1 MRAYERFIEYAK
13 IWTTSE
19 WNRSQEPSSMR
30 QFDLA
35 HQLAF
40 ELREMGLQQVMV
52 DNHCFVYASL
62 PASQGCENRP
72 VLGLLAH
79 LDTHPDCPGRNVR
92 PQLIEHYDGS
102 DVALGDS
109 GLVLHRSEFPH
120 LASLIGQTLIT
131 SDGRTLLGVDG
142 KAGIAEIMTALE
154 QLIESPR
161 PHGPVS
167 IAFLADEEIGSGT
180 AHFDLERFGAKY
192 AYTVDGWE
200 AGEIVTET
208 FNGMQATVN
217 IQGVT
222 THTGRGKGILINA
235 QLAAL
240 EFASMLP
247 PDEIPAL
254 TEGREGFFH
263 LLRSN
268 GTVDAAKLVYNL
280 RDFTDAGMT
289 RRINLLKQAAHTL
302 NVRYGAETVQ
312 LSFKEEYR
320 NMHDKLKDYP
330 QLIQNAEAACRL
342 AGIEPK
348 LSIARGGTNG
358 ARLSFAGLPCPNLG
372 IGGWAYHSPHE
383 HTTVEIMDQVTL
395 FLKELI
401 YRFAEEQ
408 PKAEE

>member
-13 IWTTSE
+13 IWTSSE
-19 WNRSQEPSSMR
+19 WNSTQEPSSMR

-40 ELREMGLQQVMV
+40 ELRELGLQDVIV
-52 DNHCFVYASL
+52 DNYSFVYGRL
-62 PASQGCENRP
+62 PATFGYEDRP

-92 PQLIEHYDGS
+92 PQLVEHYDGS
-102 DVALGDS
+102 DVPLGDS
-109 GLVLHRSEFPH
+109 GLSLRRSEFPH

-131 SDGRTLLGVDG
+131 SDGHTLLGVDD
-142 KAGIAEIMTALE
+142 KAGIAEIITALE
-154 QLIESPR
+154 DVIADER

-167 IAFLADEEIGSGT
+167 VAFMADEEIGSGT
-180 AHFDLERFGAKY
+180 VHFNLEQLGARY

-208 FNGMQATVN
+208 FNGIQAAVH
-217 IQGVT
+217 IHGVS
-222 THTGRGKGILINA
+222 THTGRGKGLLINA

-240 EFASMLP
+240 EFAGMLP

-263 LLRSN
+263 LLRSH
-268 GTVDAAKLVYNL
+268 GTVDCAELVYNL
-280 RDFTDAGMT
+280 RDFTEEGMK
-289 RRINLLKQAAHTL
+289 RRINLLKQAAYTL
-302 NVRYGAETVQ
+302 NVRYGDETVRIT
-312 LSFKEEYR
+312 FKEEYR
-320 NMHDKLKDYP
+320 NMHEKLKDYP
-330 QLIQNAEAACRL
+330 QLIQNAENACRL
-342 AGIEPK
+342 TGLEPK

-372 IGGWAYHSPHE
+372 IGGWAYHSPQE
-383 HTTVEIMDQVTL
+383 HITVEIMDQVTRSIQ
-395 FLKELI
+395 ELI
-401 YRFAEEQ
+401 YQFV
-408 PKAEE
+408 